1 MKIEYS
7 KDGVHPN
14 KEGYKVMEA
23 LAEEAIKKALK
34 HKNK

>member
-1 MKIEYS
+1 MKAAYS

-14 KEGYKVMEA
+14 KEGYKVMEV

-34 HKNK
+34 SR